1 MVLKKSV
8 TQINNNKSV
17 FTCEYTLD
25 FQKQGKVDT
34 LDDTFFHSMKKNVV
48 RSYTFL

>member
-17 FTCEYTLD
+17 SICEYILD
-25 FQKQGKVDT
+25 FQKQEKVDT
-34 LDDTFFHSMKKNVV
+34 LDDTFFH
-48 RSYTFL
+48 